1 MEKKYLEFYDECIN
15 VWGEDAQI
23 KMCIEEMSELTK
35 ELCKNYRENFRGTPQ
50 QIEKICEEIADVQ
63 NVVDKMQ
70 HIFGEERVDEIRAQK
85 IERTKPLL
93 EEAKRRME

>member
-1 MEKKYLEFYDECIN
+1 MEKKYIDNYKRCIE
-15 VWGEDAQI
+15 VWGVDAQI

-35 ELCKNYRENFRGTPQ
+35 ELCKNYRENFRGTTQ

-63 NVVDKMQ
+63 NVVDQMQ

-93 EEAKRRME
+93 EEAKRRMK